1 MKRNSRRTSVLALA
15 IAGGFMVSL
24 HSTARA
30 EDGVA
35 CGNCTNLLAI
45 PAIEEVPEHA
55 FGWTFGAPEA
65 FCRLAPDSRIRLDSP
80 PKIYR
85 GAAFRKVFVL
95 SGACAGHAG
104 WIPQGEAPATHAPMP
119 AATEVGK

>member
-1 MKRNSRRTSVLALA
+1 MKWRSRHTSVLGLV
-15 IAGGFMVSL
+15 IAGGFMVSP

-35 CGNCTNLLAI
+35 CGNCTDLLAI

-55 FGWTFGAPEA
+55 FGWTFGAPQA
-65 FCRLAPDSRIRLDSP
+65 FCRLGADSRIRLDSP
-80 PKIYR
+80 SKIYR
-85 GAAFRKVFVL
+85 GAAYRKMFVL

-104 WIPQGEAPATHAPMP
+104 WIPQDEAPATHASTPT
-119 AATEVGK
+119 AIEVSK